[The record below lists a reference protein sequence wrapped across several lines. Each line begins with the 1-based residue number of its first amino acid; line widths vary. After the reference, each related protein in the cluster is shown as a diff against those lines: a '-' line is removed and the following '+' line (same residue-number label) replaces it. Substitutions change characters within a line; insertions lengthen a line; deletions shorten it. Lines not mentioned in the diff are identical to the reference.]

1 MDLSPAQHD
10 EILEIQRRRESL
22 TPDIPGELR
31 LSLRGEILFV
41 HGSPLLDR
49 TVRIVID
56 PRPARR
62 LDDGG
67 ERVGLRA
74 VLDDGRQLW
83 LGEACGLF
91 ATSLSIAGRLC
102 ACRLDSLGGVGVR
115 RVPLEST
122 LAADGQPQQAEVGA
136 IADVARHFA
145 VGASCVAATA
155 QPGNPEPDVP
165 LLHRLRR
172 LVRATDSAAA

>member
-1 MDLSPAQHD
+1 MDLSPDQHD
-10 EILEIQRRRESL
+10 EIFEVQRRREAL

-31 LSLRGEILFV
+31 LSVRGELLFV
-41 HGSPLLDR
+41 HSSPLLDR
-49 TVRIVID
+49 IVRIVVD

-62 LDDGG
+62 RDDEG

-91 ATSLSIAGRLC
+91 ATSLSINGRVC
-102 ACRLDSLGGVGVR
+102 CCRLDAMGGVGVR

-122 LAADGQPQQAEVGA
+122 LAADGQPQVAEVGVM
-136 IADVARHFA
+136 ADVVRHFA

-172 LVRATDSAAA
+172 LVRSSGAAAA

>member
-10 EILEIQRRRESL
+10 EILEVQRRRESL
-22 TPDIPGELR
+22 SPDIPGELR
-31 LSLRGEILFV
+31 LNSRGEILLA
-41 HGSPLLDR
+41 HSSALLDR
-49 TVRIVID
+49 IVRIVVD

-62 LDDGG
+62 RDDEG
-67 ERVGLRA
+67 ERLGLRA

-91 ATSLSIAGRLC
+91 ATSLSIAARIC
-102 ACRLDSLGGVGVR
+102 CCRLDALGGIGVR

-122 LAADGQPQQAEVGA
+122 FATGVDPQVAEPGTM
-136 IADVARHFA
+136 ADVVRQFS
-145 VGASCVAATA
+145 VGASSVAATA

-172 LVRATDSAAA
+172 LARGAGAAAA